1 MKRILHL
8 DASARPG
15 RAGIDPH
22 GSVTRLLTRRVVDRW
37 QTLRPDTAVT
47 YRDVGAAPP
56 APVSAAWIEAAFAPE
71 AAHAPWMD
79 EVLAESDQLIEEVR
93 AADALVLG
101 VPLYNFSVPSAF
113 KAWIDNIIRI
123 GRTVIVN
130 PDSLDDPYTP
140 LLADRPVILIV
151 SRGGFGMN
159 EGGPLAHM
167 NHLEA
172 SVRTALGFIGLTSLH
187 EVAVEYQELGGDLL
201 ASSLRNA
208 ETRLDELVMSLQSR
222 APARAPAV
230 PQPLSA

>member
-1 MKRILHL
+1 MTRILHL

-37 QTLRPDTAVT
+37 QAGRPGTHVT
-47 YRDVGAAPP
+47 YRDVGATPP
-56 APVSAAWIEAAFAPE
+56 APVSGAWIAAAFAPE
-71 AAHAPWMD
+71 ADHAPWMD
-79 EVLAESDQLIEEVR
+79 DMLAESDQLIEEVR
-93 AADALVLG
+93 AADVLVLG
-101 VPLYNFSVPSAF
+101 VPLYNFSMPSAF
-113 KAWIDNIIRI
+113 KAWIDNIIRV

-130 PDSLDDPYTP
+130 PDTPEEPYTP
-140 LLADRPVILIV
+140 LLADRPVILVV

-172 SVRTALGFIGLTSLH
+172 SVRTALGFIGLTSVH

-201 ASSLRNA
+201 AASLRDA

-222 APARAPAV
+222 APARAPA
-230 PQPLSA
+230 PPHSLSA